1 MSKFIRQLSTK
12 TGEVQVSLI
21 KKYFP
26 HILMWLR
33 DDYPLLDRLLER
45 YAVYD
50 DRVSAPAPAAE

>member
-1 MSKFIRQLSTK
+1 M
-12 TGEVQVSLI
+12 SLI

-26 HILMWLR
+26 RILMWLR

-50 DRVSAPAPAAE
+50 DRVSAAAPAAA